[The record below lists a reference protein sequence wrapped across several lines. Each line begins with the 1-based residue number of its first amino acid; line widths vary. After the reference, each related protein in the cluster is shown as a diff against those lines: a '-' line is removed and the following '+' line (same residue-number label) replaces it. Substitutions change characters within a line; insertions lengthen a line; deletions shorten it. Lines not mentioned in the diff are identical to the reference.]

1 MHQKLI
7 SNKNEKCQHTLHMQI
22 SSQIQKKK
30 KKWDQGNHIS
40 LSKLTK
46 GQKAWSLSLVYSV
59 WKLNCHLNIY
69 KGKL

>member
-30 KKWDQGNHIS
+30 KKVRPRESYFTEQINKRSES
-40 LSKLTK
+40 LIFVTGVLCL
-46 GQKAWSLSLVYSV
+46 KAELPFKYL
-59 WKLNCHLNIY
+59 
-69 KGKL
+69 